1 MTSYDQDRD
10 EEERFAALFS
20 SINHDEL
27 PPDSEFLERLRAR
40 STEVFVDADQ
50 SRTVGTAGSP
60 QRRSKMIVLMMRGL
74 AASAAALVLFAS
86 WYFVRLDEQ
95 NHDKLE
101 IAFVNLSNAQ
111 SLHLTLVQH
120 GQPTDVWFGQPHR
133 LRKNL
138 SDGAYQ
144 IDDGQ
149 QLWEINEGENQAI
162 PRASVYFR
170 ADQPGFDVLRL
181 VDITQPQEQAELL
194 AARPRERVAANGTLC
209 DVYRWIS
216 PSSERPLQ
224 VEALVRASDKMLH
237 SLRTHAIHEG
247 RTQLVSELS
256 VTAVN
261 LPIDENLFKISD
273 TLTLDGRIGKETEC
287 QGLVSVK
294 PSTYSRWTPVQ
305 QNLLLK
311 PRDWVRTDVR
321 GANAAALR
329 LVGTAR
335 LTLGPGTL
343 VELESPQRIK
353 VMSGE
358 LKVVTD
364 ADDPVT
370 LLGPDNVPALV
381 RGTGLYGVAD
391 DKLARLKATPAWI
404 AGFEGTS
411 TQEAIGSLIAKIDG
425 RDVPL
430 TVGYHKVAV
439 DIRDQIARTVID
451 ESFVNHTPTQLE
463 GVFYF
468 PLPEDASISGFGMW
482 IGDEYVEADIVEKQR
497 AREIYETILRE
508 KRDPG
513 LLEWTGGNVF
523 KARVFPIPGNSEK
536 RVRISY
542 TQVLPLHGNRY
553 RYSYALQSEL
563 LRQYPLRELGID
575 VKINSAVPLSAVTC
589 PTHAIRID
597 TTPHAAR
604 AEFAAQEYTPSRDF
618 ELVVELDGSHSDVV
632 MIPHRRGDDGYF
644 MLQVTPPSAV
654 EIPVRDVVPDGTPL
668 RLLVLADTSRSMDR
682 DSRTAQSE
690 FIVALLSSLS
700 PKDSFNLATCDTEC
714 TWAFDKPVPAE
725 ESNVQNVRRVLD
737 DRSSLGWTD
746 LDRACVSAF
755 QQAGAGAHVIYVGD
769 GIVTTGNADAVEFS
783 NRLRTLDPGQQCQG
797 HAVAVNSRFETTVM
811 KSLAA
816 VGGGTFRRITG
827 QTRPAVAARELLAEI
842 AQPATRIL
850 NVDFPGLMTARV
862 YPEGHS
868 RLPAGGQQILLG
880 RYLPSG
886 ERTEG
891 EVVVTAQRG
900 DETFEMRT
908 QVSLQEAEDGNS
920 FIPRLWARMHLD
932 ALLQQGSSVAIQDEI
947 IALSEEYHIMT
958 PYTSLLVLE
967 TDADRE
973 RFRVKRRF
981 QMRDG
986 ERFFATGRDQVNY
999 DLTQKQMR
1007 QAGDWRTRLRTAA
1020 LRELSTLGRD
1030 MELLQS
1036 RRPESIWFD
1045 SSGRTSINRDVYWG
1059 LQGTFKGV
1067 SSVAFS
1073 PNHRGLAPHPTGG
1086 SRPLSGSDGVFG
1098 ERLSEVDSLFFS
1110 VGDRTLGFE
1119 GKYLAGTDGDYDFDD
1134 NIEFAGETT
1143 HSKLT
1148 LSAAAWDKQ
1157 PYPESELLVDDAERY
1172 GDYDVGRVNRVKL
1185 HDRRDQLTG
1194 RSSLAGAGAYPY
1206 AIGKRLYETA
1216 LSSKPLTL
1224 FTGSSLAPGH
1234 GSPAPSWLGTL
1245 FPHLPPASTDPQ
1257 RPEVPSMWP
1266 NEARAIAEGLLRT
1279 NHLAAHRE
1287 GLEITRDIDHFQPRT
1302 GRVTSHQSTSALIS
1316 PAQWLV
1322 RRTADTAQTIVEVC
1336 DASQRSTYGMSFQLG
1351 RSRAATP
1358 HDLQHPPLD
1367 LSGYVLTSL
1376 ERDYPV
1382 YVPSVERQSDTV
1394 VELTLT
1400 HPTIQE
1406 DSVLRFVIDTEKYV
1420 LLSME
1425 VRVNDEITTSQKY
1438 GEFVEW
1444 GGAWWP
1450 TQIETLDTQGRRTQL
1465 VAQRFQPLG
1474 ADEFAARLKELQTGR
1489 EAVQFL
1495 HEPLAEIPAAKH
1507 SIDDG
1512 RGTFEDQMVMLGH
1525 FYGVQQ
1531 WDRVLQHLERLEALA
1546 VDKPGMRWIRD
1557 AVMSDSRQREELRQR
1572 YMQRATELAQLPAG
1586 EAGSDRYFLA
1596 QYLLSQAG
1604 GILESNEV
1612 LALLDTLKPVF
1623 ETPPPHIEGGKQ
1635 WRQYQID
1642 YLHRAGQAE
1651 RVLELKQQQA
1661 VDYPHDASLQ
1671 EQYAEALVQSK
1682 DYAAAKAF
1690 LDGVLGSEIQWN
1702 AEEEES
1708 LRNVITQMYRQQD
1721 RYAELVS
1728 YLAAWVATNPKGASA
1743 YQQYLSA
1750 LIKNDQIEE
1759 AIRLTDLWLEEGLQL
1774 GRSTKPVAARLAAAV
1789 GLALGQG
1796 FELQTDRLDP
1806 RWWEPLAMVVQFFV
1820 QQDTLPYCTHQ
1831 IMLHARFQETE
1842 HCQRVRREIL
1852 QLLSDEVFTLPIS
1865 HLQHFVDWTWSNEVQ
1880 KTVWAGI
1887 STSLRQRWEAEVHPE
1902 RRHVLGQVLARILQG
1917 KIGTEEY
1924 LGFLRVQLEQG
1935 PQQYQASYAHTF
1947 FDALIRGPWSPE
1959 REEEAFGL
1967 LTRLSDVEDVFERL
1981 AAQVSALQ
1989 LLTDSAVQSRFQV
2002 LMDQVPSQS
2011 DLTRTQL
2018 RDKQT
2023 GNLRL
2028 ARVAY
2033 AERLKQRMRDASELM
2048 TPWLTAEWTYLQ
2060 MILEENLD
2068 EFEQRSW
2075 EVLGAAPLRVD
2086 TGSALGDAL
2095 EESLLRRFLLT
2106 LMNLAARRDAK
2117 PELIERLLAYVDRG
2131 IELHD
2136 ETSAG
2141 WKRHKY
2147 LLLIARDRF
2156 DELVS
2161 QLRAWIQAND
2171 ALRGLW
2177 ELSLG
2182 YLLAEQGKVPEAIEY
2197 FEKLRT
2203 GDLLTGADLQVLAD
2217 WYMVVNERDK
2227 YEQVRVASFE
2237 KTEEGQLRDALTAP
2251 LERWERPTT
2260 QGRVHREGGGP
2271 MPGTIPGE
2279 LDEDVLLIFKVL
2291 FAKSSEPGN
2300 YVHLLRRYYRATRDF
2315 RLLTGLGDAV
2325 LGQTAGKIYPWLQQA
2340 GTVLSEVREE
2350 ATVDSLVAH
2359 LPQVR
2364 ERAKSEVDQRSLDL
2378 LEFMLERRAAELLN
2392 QPDPHAERALA
2403 AMQRA
2408 FKREWSHGEPRLMA
2422 GLLSGLGAI
2431 SHTGMAQE
2439 QVRQMEILHDQAEA
2453 GTSDRLDIA
2462 LKLANLYW
2470 SYNRQTQATDLLQA
2484 SLAEHQRAR
2493 AGILPIQAQHA
2504 LETYV
2509 GYLRQRGLHA
2519 EAERTLLE
2527 QLKRPANSRQTIWL
2541 AEELSEVY
2549 EDALANDSI
2558 VSLGAGVVLYKALVD
2573 RLLTELRHDDK
2584 NHRQACIQRLVSVY
2598 GTAHNKQIETA
2609 SQDLVA
2615 FGREQLPSVLRQQI
2629 NGYQTIVG
2637 SVAENIKVLAGPRE
2651 GLAFLIQMLNDEPRW
2666 FSYLRQDGWNEHAW
2680 RLNQWRLEVEELGDL
2695 ESPLLAIVIRELRCE
2710 LETRQER
2717 NRYLYWQYHNGYFWE
2732 AQRDVFL
2739 RTAETVYAE
2748 YKGSPPTRT
2757 YVAQYVA
2764 VGLENYRRG
2773 IEMLRASLQEGTLDK
2788 DGQHKLVTW
2797 LHHENRYSESIPLLQ
2812 EMMQRWPEDLG
2823 YGTMLMRAYHKTQHG
2838 AALLALLKQTV
2849 VHLKESKRWDE
2860 GAIAQLS
2867 EACLDCALFEHSVQ
2881 YYTEL
2886 ISLHKRTQPDRGIG
2900 GGTLS
2905 SYCSGLARAYA
2916 GAGRTAEA
2924 VDAACEA
2931 IISWGPQ
2938 QRQRQEAFKS
2948 LTGVLRAAK
2957 DLEQYVQ
2964 TLDRESA
2971 ETGSDKPVVRKAL
2984 GLVYAEK
2991 QEWARAIVQLKFAI
3005 QLQPYDTETNAK
3017 LLECYDAL
3025 GDKPAA
3031 IEQLLAA
3038 LESSPLDLELCR
3050 QLGRRFQDASRTA
3063 DAERAYTSIVELRPQ
3078 EAESHAM
3085 LAEVREEQDRWSE
3098 AARHWEQVAKIRA
3111 LEPTGLVKLANAQI
3125 HLQQWDAVKQTI
3137 QKLKSHAWPARFETL
3152 DAEIRVLEAR
3162 VPAGK

>member
-273 TLTLDGRIGKETEC
+273 TLTVDGRIGKVTDC

-563 LRQYPLRELGID
+563 MRQYPLRELGID
-575 VKINSAVPLSAVTC
+575 VKISSAVPLSAVTC
-589 PTHAIRID
+589 PTHATRID
-597 TTPHAAR
+597 MATHSAR
-604 AEFAAQEYTPSRDF
+604 VEFAAQEYSPTHDF
-618 ELVVELDGSHSDVV
+618 EIVVALDDKQADLV
-632 MIPHRRGDDGYF
+632 MIPHQRGDDGYF
-644 MLQVTPPSAV
+644 MLQVTPPSAG

-714 TWAFDKPVPAE
+714 QWVFDKPVPAE
-725 ESNVQNVRRVLD
+725 ESNVQNVRGVLD

-755 QQAGAGAHVIYVGD
+755 QQAGAGAHIIYVGD

-1007 QAGDWRTRLRTAA
+1007 QAGDWRIQLRAA
-1020 LRELSTLGRD
+1020 VLRELSMLGREP
-1030 MELLQS
+1030 ELQRSLWPDANRLAS
-1036 RRPESIWFD
+1036 FG
-1045 SSGRTSINRDVYWG
+1045 GRSTRGDVYWG
-1059 LQGTFKGV
+1059 LQGIYDGK
-1067 SSVAFS
+1067 SSVGFS
-1073 PNHRGLAPHPTGG
+1073 PDHGVLAPHPTAG
-1086 SRPLSGSDGVFG
+1086 SRPAGGAFY
-1098 ERLSEVDSLFFS
+1098 ERLDEVKELFAL
-1110 VGDRTLGFE
+1110 GDTIVDVNADVEGRFLG
-1119 GKYLAGTDGDYDFDD
+1119 GADGDYDF
-1134 NIEFAGETT
+1134 EFAGQEAQANYKLGGET
-1143 HSKLT
+1143 
-1148 LSAAAWDKQ
+1148 WNRQ
-1157 PYPESELLVDDAERY
+1157 PYSESELLVEDAERY
-1172 GDYDVGRVNRVKL
+1172 GDYDVKL
-1185 HDRRDQLTG
+1185 NAARSERLSLVAD
-1194 RSSLAGAGAYPY
+1194 RSSRASAYGY
-1206 AIGKRLYETA
+1206 VVGKRLYETTP
-1216 LSSKPLTL
+1216 SPKPLTL
-1224 FTGSSLAPGH
+1224 FTRSSRRLPGD

-1245 FPHLPPASTDPQ
+1245 FPPLSLAATDAQPAEP
-1257 RPEVPSMWP
+1257 PSMWP
-1266 NEARAIAEGLLRT
+1266 TEARAVVESLLRT
-1279 NHLAAHRE
+1279 SQLATNRD
-1287 GLEITRDIDHFQPRT
+1287 GLEITREIDAFQSHT
-1302 GRVTSHQSTSALIS
+1302 GRLTSHQATSALVS

-1322 RRTADTAQTIVEVC
+1322 RTTADAAQSVVHAC
-1336 DASQRSTYGMSFQLG
+1336 DAQQRSAYGVAFQLG
-1351 RSRAATP
+1351 RIRAATP

-1394 VELTLT
+1394 VALTLT
-1400 HPTIQE
+1400 HPILQDE
-1406 DSVLRFVIDTEKYV
+1406 SVLRFVIDTEKAV

-1425 VRVNDEITTSQKY
+1425 VRVNGEVTTSQQY
-1438 GEFVEW
+1438 GEFVEFA
-1444 GGAWWP
+1444 GAWWP
-1450 TQIETLDTQGRRTQL
+1450 TQIETLDSQGRRTQL
-1465 VAQRFQPLG
+1465 VTQRFQLLG
-1474 ADEFAARLKELQTGR
+1474 ADAFAVRLNELQTGR
-1489 EAVQFL
+1489 DAVQFL
-1495 HEPLAEIPAAKH
+1495 HEPLADVSAAKKA
-1507 SIDDG
+1507 IDDG
-1512 RGTFEDQMVMLGH
+1512 HGTFEDQFVMLGH
-1525 FYGVQQ
+1525 FHAIQQ
-1531 WDRVLQHLERLEALA
+1531 WDRVLQHLEKLETLA

-1557 AVMSDSRQREELRQR
+1557 AVMLDARLREELRQR
-1572 YMQRATELAQLPAG
+1572 IMQRATELAQMSEG

-1596 QYLLSQAG
+1596 RSLLSQAS
-1604 GILESNEV
+1604 GIFESNEV

-1623 ETPPPHIEGGKQ
+1623 DAQPPHVQGGKQ

-1642 YLHRAGQAE
+1642 YLSQGGQAE
-1651 RVLELKQQQA
+1651 RVLVLKQQQA
-1661 VDYPHDASLQ
+1661 ADYPHEASLQ
-1671 EQYAEALVQSK
+1671 EQYVRALVEAK
-1682 DYAAAKAF
+1682 DYVAAKAF
-1690 LDGVLGSEIQWN
+1690 LDSVLSTDGRWN
-1702 AEEEES
+1702 AGEVES
-1708 LRNVITQMYRQQD
+1708 LRNILTQMYREQD
-1721 RYAELVS
+1721 RYGELVS
-1728 YLAAWVATNPKGASA
+1728 YLTAWVSTNPEGASA

-1750 LIKNDQIEE
+1750 LVKNDQIEE
-1759 AIRLTDLWLEEGLQL
+1759 AIRLTQLWLEEGLQP
-1774 GRSTKPVAARLAAAV
+1774 GRSPKPVAARLAAGV
-1789 GLALGQG
+1789 ELALGQG

-1806 RWWEPLAMVVQFFV
+1806 KWWEPLANVVQFFV
-1820 QQDTLPYCTHQ
+1820 QQGTLPPCAHQ
-1831 IMLHARFQETE
+1831 IMLHGRFQQTE
-1842 HCQRVRREIL
+1842 QFQRVRREIL
-1852 QLLSDEVFTLPIS
+1852 PLLSDKVATLHIG
-1865 HLQHFVDWTWSNEVQ
+1865 HLQHFVDWTWGQEVQ
-1880 KTVWAGI
+1880 EGGWAAI
-1887 STSLRQRWEAEVHPE
+1887 AESVRKRWEAEAHPE
-1902 RRHVLGQVLARILQG
+1902 RKHVLGQVVARILQG
-1917 KIGTEEY
+1917 KVGGEEY
-1924 LGFLRVQLEQG
+1924 LGFLRLQLDQG
-1935 PQQYQASYAHTF
+1935 PQQYRTSYARTL
-1947 FDALIRGPWSPE
+1947 FDALTRGPWSAE
-1959 REEEAFGL
+1959 REDEAFGL
-1967 LTRLSDVEDVFERL
+1967 LTRLSDADEVFEKL

-2002 LMDQVPSQS
+2002 LMAEVPNQS

-2023 GNLRL
+2023 ENLRS

-2033 AERLKQRMRDASELM
+2033 AERLNQHMRNASELM
-2048 TPWLTAEWTYLQ
+2048 VPWLTAEWTYLQ
-2060 MILEENLD
+2060 MILQANLD
-2068 EFEQRSW
+2068 EVEQRSW
-2075 EVLGAAPLRVD
+2075 EVLGATPPRVD

-2095 EESLLRRFLLT
+2095 EESLMRRFVLMLT
-2106 LMNLAARRDAK
+2106 NLAARRDAG
-2117 PELIERLLAYVDRG
+2117 PELVERLLAYVDRG
-2131 IELHD
+2131 IELND

-2147 LLLIARDRF
+2147 LLLIALDRS

-2161 QLRAWIQAND
+2161 ELRKWIQAND
-2171 ALRGLW
+2171 AQVSQW

-2182 YLLAEQGKVPEAIEY
+2182 YLLAEQGKVSEAVTY
-2197 FEKLRT
+2197 LEKLRAS
-2203 GDLLTGADLQVLAD
+2203 DLLTAADLKVLAD
-2217 WYMVVNERDK
+2217 WYMALDERDK

-2237 KTEEGQLRDALTAP
+2237 KIEERQLRDVLSAP

-2260 QGRVHREGGGP
+2260 QDRVNEGIGGP
-2271 MPGTIPGE
+2271 MPGTTPSE

-2291 FAKSSEPGN
+2291 FAKSSDPDN
-2300 YVHLLRRYYRATRDF
+2300 YVNLLRRYYRATRDF
-2315 RLLTGLGDAV
+2315 RLLTGLADAV
-2325 LGQTAGKIYPWLQQA
+2325 IGQTAGKIYPWLQQA

-2408 FKREWSHGEPRLMA
+2408 FKREWSNGEPRLMA

-2573 RLLTELRHDDK
+2573 KLLTELRHDDK

-2732 AQRDVFL
+2732 AQRDAFL

-2849 VHLKESKRWDE
+2849 VHLKESKHWDE

-2938 QRQRQEAFKS
+2938 QRQRQEALKS